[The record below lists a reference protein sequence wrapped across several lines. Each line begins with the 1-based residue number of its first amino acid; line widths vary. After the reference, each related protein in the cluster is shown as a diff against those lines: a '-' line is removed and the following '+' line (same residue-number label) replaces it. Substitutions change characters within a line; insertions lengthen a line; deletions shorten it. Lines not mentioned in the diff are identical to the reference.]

1 MAYKT
6 TLKDSTSGTIVYPQT
21 LIDLVQDSDGNSVET
36 LINNKQSKVMVNG
49 ILKGDGTGTISS
61 IAVATFIE
69 IGDID
74 DIVTVQ
80 SADEVSY

>member
-1 MAYKT
+1 MKFLGET
-6 TLKDSTSGTIVYPQT
+6 SLTKLISLIKSEILLK
-21 LIDLVQDSDGNSVET
+21 QDKIS
-36 LINNKQSKVMVNG
+36 SKGV
-49 ILKGDGTGTISS
+49 LKGDGTGTISS
-61 IAVATFIE
+61 IAVATFTE

>member
-1 MAYKT
+1 MSVKCILT
-6 TLKDSTSGTIVYPQT
+6 GQT
-21 LIDLVQDSDGNSVET
+21 PD
-36 LINNKQSKVMVNG
+36 INDIGAQPKITANG
-49 ILKGDGTGTISS
+49 VLKGDGTGTVSS
-61 IAVATFIE
+61 IAVATFTE